1 MLSLLFVNM
10 ASASVDFDANN
21 NTYTI
26 DTIWPT
32 WLWGDGESIV
42 KLVDNTDQCLVDCSF
57 TLEFQNEEEVN
68 LLEDLNFV
76 NEAGDDVSENIE
88 EMQFLI
94 GKYET
99 ITRTNPIFE
108 EVCEDQFVFN
118 NATGLNETQNICT
131 TQQTGEENYTEE
143 ELIWNEYKGEAVSGL
158 SYLKLNAK
166 KKANRRADWIVTFRG
181 EKLTAWAWWDTDW
194 SYKREIGNLNGTM
207 SLLYNLS
214 YYSGMNNNF
223 SDVRFLDYT
232 TESEELNF
240 TIMNKVDGDHA
251 MIRFN
256 NKNVSNAWM
265 YYGNSLAGTSTES
278 FDNLYWNAVIG
289 YTFDNGNTNDDTSTG
304 NNAVNTGATWTA
316 NGVLGGAYILDG
328 TNDYITIPN
337 LQNYLDKDT
346 GTLSM
351 WFYADDD
358 HSVAEGFPFE
368 HYSSNQD
375 RLYFSYYNGYLT
387 FAYMDGLIN
396 KGSIKHQVNYGEW
409 VHVSGTW
416 ANKRLKL
423 YVNGELVNQSTG
435 DAVVVSFT
443 SSNGYNIGHASQ
455 SNNRFFDGNVDDIL
469 IHTTNLSETQIKYL
483 AETTQPNF
491 TVGAE
496 EQPYG
501 SISVDFV
508 TPPTPVNYANVSAG
522 EITVRVNASYEN
534 SSLTNISY
542 DFYLENGSV
551 ISEVYPNETYEI
563 NITLPDGHHHYN
575 VTICGTET
583 IGSTIVCGSTETR
596 HLNHDTQNPILSNA
610 ENLTDLVT
618 LTVPIN
624 STWSYNVT
632 DANLD
637 SCYYNTSEN
646 STYTIV
652 TCNAS
657 IITEWQ
663 SGGNKTIQYCAN
675 DTLSNYDCNTDY
687 IYIYYITYEQANEP
701 ESIAEGFDATFNLT
715 LNMTSIPS
723 TTASLI
729 INNTVYAPDTTQ
741 SSTNGYYFEKT
752 ITIPDGWGNSTGILQ
767 DWYWNYSISGV
778 VDASTTTDNI
788 TVYELAI
795 DDCSSYSDVIF
806 NFTLRDEETNE
817 PINESAGANVEVDL
831 TLTSKTNS
839 NVYLTYS
846 NTWMDE
852 NNPQICLPTN
862 VLNNSQY
869 WVDLTVGYS
878 STDHVWEFYYI
889 DSGTLNA
896 TKTIELFNGHTTS
909 NISLRDLLTTDS
921 TSFLFNYFDQDG
933 LAVNDAIV
941 HVMRKYIGNG
951 EFLEVERSKADEN
964 GDTIVHLVEEDVIYF
979 FYITQ
984 YGQLLYTSSTYTALC
999 QSTPCTIQ
1007 IEASGES
1014 ASFDTDWDLI
1024 DGGAYTVSSIAGS
1037 REVNLTFDLNDT
1049 SEMNLT
1055 IYKYNSDG
1063 SYLPV
1068 ISDTVTASSG
1078 SVIVTVPQGAG
1089 NVSFFASVYQ
1099 DDDFINSEWVDFEE
1113 KAQDRLGITLSL
1125 LIAGLIILSLGLIAV
1140 SEGAG
1145 TIIFI
1150 ILGVAL
1156 SGFLGIMTIQLSTG
1170 VNVVVYLVVAGGIL
1184 LWKLTG
1190 GRR

>member
-1 MLSLLFVNM
+1 MFSLLFVNM
-10 ASASVDFDANN
+10 VSASVDFDADE

-32 WLWGDGESIV
+32 WLWGDGQSIV

-68 LLEDLNFV
+68 LTEDLNFL

-88 EMQFLI
+88 ALQFLI
-94 GKYET
+94 GRYKNVT
-99 ITRTNPIFE
+99 KTNPIFD
-108 EVCEDQFVFN
+108 EVCEDQLIFN
-118 NATGLNETQNICT
+118 NETGLNETQNICT
-131 TQQTGEENYTEE
+131 TKQTGEENYTEE
-143 ELIWNEYKGEAVSGL
+143 ELVWSEYNGEAVSGL

-181 EKLTAWAWWDTDW
+181 EELTEWAWWDSDW
-194 SYKREIGNLNGTM
+194 NYKREITLTSNIGNFSYMNI
-207 SLLYNLS
+207 S
-214 YYSGMNNNF
+214 YYANMQ
-223 SDVRFLDYT
+223 SDFDDLRFLDSTET
-232 TESEELNF
+232 TELNY
-240 TIMNKVDGDHA
+240 TIESKSDGNWA
-251 MIRFN
+251 IVRIN
-256 NKNVSNAWM
+256 NIEDNFWM
-265 YYGNSLAGTSTES
+265 YYGNALASSVSNASDTYFNPESVFYFDNNANDYVGINDGTVHGTTLSDGYVNRSYNFVRTESDYITSNIDFSSTDFSIHFWIKAKDFSTTHEVIQQGSSTSPGQAIYLRYNSDGTISIDFYGDTLVTSGTYTSTS
-278 FDNLYWNAVIG
+278 TWYNVIV
-289 YTFDNGNTNDDTSTG
+289 TFDSTTKDRRIYVQGSLDTSDTSTY
-304 NNAVNTGATWTA
+304 VPTPTGITYFGRRAS
-316 NGVLGGAYILDG
+316 G
-328 TNDYITIPN
+328 TSYSNM
-337 LQNYLDKDT
+337 YLDEVYYFNKV
-346 GTLSM
+346 LSP
-351 WFYADDD
+351 
-358 HSVAEGFPFE
+358 SQV
-368 HYSSNQD
+368 YSI
-375 RLYFSYYNGYLT
+375 Y
-387 FAYMDGLIN
+387 
-396 KGSIKHQVNYGEW
+396 
-409 VHVSGTW
+409 
-416 ANKRLKL
+416 
-423 YVNGELVNQSTG
+423 
-435 DAVVVSFT
+435 
-443 SSNGYNIGHASQ
+443 
-455 SNNRFFDGNVDDIL
+455 
-469 IHTTNLSETQIKYL
+469 TQT
-483 AETTQPNF
+483 EPTF

-583 IGSTIVCGSTETR
+583 IGSTVVCGSTETR
-596 HLNHDTQNPILSNA
+596 HLNHDTQTPILSNA

-646 STYTIV
+646 STYTVV

-675 DTLSNYDCNTDY
+675 DTLSNYDCNTEY
-687 IYIYYITYEQANEP
+687 IYIYHITYEQANEP

-715 LNMTSIPS
+715 LNMTNIPS

-817 PINESAGANVEVDL
+817 PVNESAGANVEVDL
-831 TLTSKTNS
+831 TLTSKINS

-1063 SYLPV
+1063 SYSPV